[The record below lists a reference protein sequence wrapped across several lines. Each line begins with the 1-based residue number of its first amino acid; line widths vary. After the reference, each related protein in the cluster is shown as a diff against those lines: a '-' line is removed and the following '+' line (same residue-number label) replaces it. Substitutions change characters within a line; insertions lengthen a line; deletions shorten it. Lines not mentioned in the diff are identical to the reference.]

1 MRRSLVLTVA
11 LSAAAASAQDS
22 RPELAPFPLEIIR
35 TGDDC
40 TKKDK
45 DELRTLLPMMIRSA
59 GASVPDGAKLTG
71 ALFELRRQ
79 DCNRD
84 DTCLAQLSRLAG
96 SLYGLYTQLDFDL
109 DGNVVAS
116 GRVVRDDGRAVRAA
130 RTVKLPLRAGSF
142 KVVAHA
148 ALDQLLAQLDV
159 AQLPPSRPQEP
170 RVEAPSLPP
179 VPSQKPEL
187 MLSPPVRPL
196 MPVAVVAMGVGAAC
210 FAVGTVL
217 MATTSA
223 PRANVSGSVVR
234 VFAEDAGKVASIQ
247 RAQTAGVVL
256 LAVGVGVAAA
266 GAGLFLFGPEK
277 PGAVVVPIAGGAAV
291 VLTGRLP

>member
-1 MRRSLVLTVA
+1 MSRSLLFTVA
-11 LSAAAASAQDS
+11 LSAAVALAQDS
-22 RPELAPFPLEIIR
+22 RPELAPFPLELIR
-35 TGDDC
+35 TSDDC

-45 DELRTLLPMMIRSA
+45 DELRTLLPMMIRTA

-79 DCNRD
+79 DCHRD

-96 SLYGLYTQLDFDL
+96 SLYGLYVQLDFDL
-109 DGNVVAS
+109 DRNVVAS
-116 GRVVRDDGRAVRAA
+116 GRVVRDDGRAVRAPK
-130 RTVKLPLRAGSF
+130 TVKLPLGADSF
-142 KVVAHA
+142 KVIAHA
-148 ALDQLLAQLDV
+148 ALSQLLTQLDV

-170 RVEAPSLPP
+170 MAEARLSLPSPKLEP
-179 VPSQKPEL
+179 VLAS
-187 MLSPPVRPL
+187 PVRPL
-196 MPVAVVAMGVGAAC
+196 LPVAVVAMGVGAAC
-210 FAVGTVL
+210 FAVGSVL

-223 PRANVSGSVVR
+223 PRTNVSGSVVR
-234 VFAEDAGKVASIQ
+234 VFPEDADKVVGIQ
-247 RAQTAGVVL
+247 RAQTAGVAL

-277 PGAVVVPIAGGAAV
+277 PAAVVVPIAGGGAV